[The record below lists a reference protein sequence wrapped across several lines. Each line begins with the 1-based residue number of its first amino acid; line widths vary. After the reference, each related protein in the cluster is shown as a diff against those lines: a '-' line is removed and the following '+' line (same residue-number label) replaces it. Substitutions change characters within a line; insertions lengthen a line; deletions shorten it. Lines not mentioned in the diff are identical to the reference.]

1 MSLTPVCAERRE
13 SYKELSLSLYLLST
27 MTLAPASSSDLAGP
41 VVRTSGVTNCDKKGS
56 LDMDDEP
63 TTSLPPSKAQ
73 TTAPPDLVVP
83 SADLSRQ
90 CASLRARGGR
100 CTSFAA
106 LGTTNCRAHSTD
118 PAVIEASRK
127 SSRRGGLQRVRQSVE
142 AKLAAMGAGL
152 PAKVGPELRR
162 TSGPPMAS
170 ASTSSSPSRASSA
183 PSLLLRAPTRSRSSR
198 WWR

>member
-1 MSLTPVCAERRE
+1 
-13 SYKELSLSLYLLST
+13 
-27 MTLAPASSSDLAGP
+27 
-41 VVRTSGVTNCDKKGS
+41 
-56 LDMDDEP
+56 MDDEP

-152 PAKVGPELRR
+152 PAKVGPELAPHFGTADGVRKYVEFTVAR
-162 TSGPPMAS
+162 VQRAELAAAS
-170 ASTSSSPSRASSA
+170 ADAIAKLAMVALKLVELQNERDLIDLEIERA
-183 PSLLLRAPTRSRSSR
+183 RSGSKGGPVTNVIVKGEAKR
-198 WWR
+198 